1 MNIKSWTMNYCIL
14 NGKRENLLLVEP
26 FFVDN
31 GIAELYQYL
40 VAKKKKYALWKQLL
54 TAHP

>member
-1 MNIKSWTMNYCIL
+1 MNDELLYFERE
-14 NGKRENLLLVEP
+14 RENLLLVEP
-26 FFVDN
+26 SFVDN

-40 VAKKKKYALWKQLL
+40 VAKKKKYALGKQLL